1 MKKSKVYFK
10 PVTNQS
16 QWNETAREV
25 LEKFIADQDLTLEK
39 KLTLKIHSGEPGNI
53 SFIQPSEMNGVI
65 DFLEERNIK
74 ATFMETN
81 TASGPRSKGEN
92 HREIAR
98 EHGFT
103 RLPFKIADG
112 DDGKD
117 HVLVPIK
124 NGKHFNECKIA
135 RLLVE
140 SDQVLVI
147 SHFKGHVMTGFG
159 GAIKMLGIGYASS
172 RGKTE
177 AHAVPE
183 IPEDETIDWSKAQ
196 LSHDE
201 HSGKVKWNN
210 AYVYSNVAFM
220 ERTAEYALAATKP
233 NDIHLIYATNLVK
246 NCDCDS
252 KKMDPIYPDLGIF
265 ASRDPVAIDKAI
277 LDSLDQREGKSTYW
291 GRQIFEYSDN
301 LGLGNQEYE
310 LIEI

>member
-1 MKKSKVYFK
+1 
-10 PVTNQS
+10 
-16 QWNETAREV
+16 
-25 LEKFIADQDLTLEK
+25 
-39 KLTLKIHSGEPGNI
+39 
-53 SFIQPSEMNGVI
+53 
-65 DFLEERNIK
+65 
-74 ATFMETN
+74 METN
-81 TASGPRSKGEN
+81 TASGPRSKGES
-92 HREIAR
+92 HRQIAR

-124 NGKHFNECKIA
+124 NGKHFKECKVA

-147 SHFKGHVMTGFG
+147 SHFKGHIMTGFG

-196 LSHDE
+196 LSHDK

-252 KKMDPIYPDLGIF
+252 EKMDPIYPDLGIF

-277 LDSLDQREGKSTYW
+277 LDLLDQREGNPTYW
-291 GRQIFEYSDN
+291 GRQIFEYSEN

-310 LIEI
+310 LIDIE